1 LLIARQSGPGHP
13 KANVVKIKRA
23 DSVEPRRIEVTNDMS
38 DGVTVDGLE
47 DSGEIDAR
55 YFLDQ

>member
-1 LLIARQSGPGHP
+1 
-13 KANVVKIKRA
+13 VKIKRA